1 MLTSKRHALGWAAFF
16 LFFVGFV
23 LHSRQLYL
31 MSAAVAVLW
40 PLSYWLGRRKL
51 AGLDAVRIVPASMQA
66 GETADVGIVVRNPS
80 STRRLFVYASDT
92 LPARAGTHSPLHS
105 IAVLDPGD
113 EERFSYRLHTPLR
126 GVYRLGPIRL
136 HASDTLGLTT
146 FTREINAVSEVIV
159 YPTPLALTPL
169 WPRVASGR
177 RPRRAVRA
185 PAEQG
190 SEFFGIREY
199 VPGDD
204 PRRIHWRTSARR
216 DQLMTIQYAHEET
229 LEGIIILDLF
239 SSHHEGEGEFSTL
252 EQGVALAITVAR
264 QAEMRD
270 GWAGLIAGGETDFSV
285 LLDSGPGQ
293 YGRLQEALARVEP
306 QQADGW
312 PHGVLDYLGPNPPRR
327 PVIVISP
334 RSGRGGIEMARTLL
348 AYNQVVSWFALQ
360 MPREDKS
367 RFAAVLSSVGCQAR
381 VIDCTRPLQPQF
393 AAMRV
398 AHG

>member
-23 LHSRQLYL
+23 LHARQLYL
-31 MSAAVAVLW
+31 LSAAVAVLW

-51 AGLDAVRIVPASMQA
+51 VGLEASRIAPASMQA
-66 GETADVGIVVRNPS
+66 GEMVDVGIVVRNPS

-92 LPARAGTHSPLHS
+92 LPPRAGMQPPLHPL
-105 IAVLDPGD
+105 AVLDPGG

-126 GVYRLGPIRL
+126 GVYALGPIRL

-146 FTREINAVSEVIV
+146 FTREIDVTDEVIV
-159 YPTPLALTPL
+159 YPTPLMLPPL
-169 WPRVASGR
+169 WPRVAAGR
-177 RPRRAVRA
+177 QPRRAVRA
-185 PAEQG
+185 PSEQG
-190 SEFFGIREY
+190 SDFFGIREY

-216 DQLMTIQYAHEET
+216 DQLMTIQYAHEEA
-229 LEGIIILDLF
+229 LEGIMILDLF
-239 SSHHEGEGEFSTL
+239 ARHHEGEGESSTL
-252 EQGVALAITVAR
+252 EQGVKLAITAAR
-264 QAEMRD
+264 QAELRT
-270 GWAGLIAGGETDFSV
+270 GWAGLVATGETDFSV
-285 LLDSGPGQ
+285 VLDSGPGQ

-312 PHGVLDYLGPNPPRR
+312 PDGVREYLGPNPPRR

-334 RSGRGGIEMARTLL
+334 RGGRGGLEMARMLL
-348 AYNQVVSWFALQ
+348 AHNQVVSWFALQ
-360 MPREDKS
+360 TRADDKS
-367 RFAAVLSSVGCQAR
+367 RFVALLTSIGCQAR
-381 VIDCTRPLQPQF
+381 AVDCTSPLQPQF
-393 AAMRV
+393 NAMRV

>member
-23 LHSRQLYL
+23 LHARQLYL
-31 MSAAVAVLW
+31 LSAAVAVLW

-51 AGLDAVRIVPASMQA
+51 AGLDASRIAPASMQA
-66 GETADVGIVVRNPS
+66 GEMADVGIVVKNPS

-92 LPARAGTHSPLHS
+92 LPPRAGMQPPLHPL
-105 IAVLDPGD
+105 AVLDPGG

-136 HASDTLGLTT
+136 QASDTLGLTT
-146 FTREINAVSEVIV
+146 FTREIDVTDEVIV
-159 YPTPLALTPL
+159 YPTPLMLPPL
-169 WPRVASGR
+169 WPRVAAGR
-177 RPRRAVRA
+177 QPRRVVRA
-185 PAEQG
+185 PSEQG
-190 SEFFGIREY
+190 SDFFGIREY

-216 DQLMTIQYAHEET
+216 DQLMTIQYAQEEA

-239 SSHHEGEGEFSTL
+239 AKHHEGEGELSTL
-252 EQGVALAITVAR
+252 EQGVRLAITAAR
-264 QAEMRD
+264 QAELRA
-270 GWAGLIAGGETDFSV
+270 GWAGLAATGATDFSV

-312 PHGVLDYLGPNPPRR
+312 PDGVREYLGPNPPRR

-334 RSGRGGIEMARTLL
+334 RGGRGGLEMARMLL
-348 AYNQVVSWFALQ
+348 AHNQVVSWFALQ
-360 MPREDKS
+360 TRADDKS
-367 RFAAVLSSVGCQAR
+367 RFVALLTSIGCQAR
-381 VIDCTRPLQPQF
+381 AVDCTSPLQRQF
-393 AAMRV
+393 DAMRV

>member
-31 MSAAVAVLW
+31 LSVAVAVLW

-51 AGLDAVRIVPASMQA
+51 TGLDAARIAPASMQA
-66 GETADVGIVVRNPS
+66 GEMADVDIVVKNPS

-92 LPARAGTHSPLHS
+92 LPARAGMQPSPHP
-105 IAVLDPGD
+105 IPVLDAGG
-113 EERFSYRLHTPLR
+113 EQRFSYRLHTPLR
-126 GVYRLGPIRL
+126 GVYRLGPVCL
-136 HASDTLGLTT
+136 HASDVLGLTT
-146 FTREINAVSEVIV
+146 FTREVDAISEVVV
-159 YPTPLALTPL
+159 YPMPLILPPL

-177 RPRRAVRA
+177 QPRRAVRA
-185 PAEQG
+185 PSEQG
-190 SEFFGIREY
+190 SDFFGIRQY

-216 DQLMTIQYAHEET
+216 DQLMTIQYAHEEA

-239 SSHHEGEGEFSTL
+239 SKHHEGEGELSTL
-252 EQGVALAITVAR
+252 EQGVTLAITAAR
-264 QAEMRD
+264 QAELRD

-285 LLDSGPGQ
+285 LPDSRPGQ

-306 QQADGW
+306 QQMDGW
-312 PHGVLDYLGPNPPRR
+312 PDGVLEYLGPSPARR

-334 RSGRGGIEMARTLL
+334 RGGRGGIEMARTLL
-348 AYNQVVSWFALQ
+348 AHNQTVSWFALQ
-360 MPREDKS
+360 TRGDDKS
-367 RFAAVLSSVGCQAR
+367 RFAALLSSIGCQAR
-381 VIDCTRPLQPQF
+381 AVDCTGPLQPQF
-393 AAMRV
+393 SAMRV